1 MNIEDYIIARVNY
14 LMRVRDAQ
22 IVKRLERGMSNY
34 TYVVESQGNKYTYR
48 VPGIYAEKFVD
59 REDEQAVIQQVEE
72 LGLNN
77 ETVYLELRS
86 GEKLAVYV
94 EGTGYRCR
102 IIQRDVGKSTEEIA
116 RQQPEVQGLQC
127 FRTFGGL

>member
-1 MNIEDYIIARVNY
+1 MMNIEDYIIARVNY

-94 EGTGYRCR
+94 EGT
-102 IIQRDVGKSTEEIA
+102 EET
-116 RQQPEVQGLQC
+116 LLC
-127 FRTFGGL
+127 LD